1 MRSRQEI
8 EFGTT
13 KALLGTIVALALLA
27 LPAGAAAATNRY
39 ASPAGAGS
47 TCSAALPCTLTGALA
62 IAESGDT
69 VVMAGNEG
77 PYGTLLVPLVAELHL
92 SSGVNLEGAVGQPA
106 PQIFSNAPTVA
117 LRMEGGAGQRLANV
131 AIQYEGPEA
140 ALRGAGTVERV
151 LALSETSGCILSPET
166 TLVDSVCAGKIG
178 LEDNVGEAWSL
189 TLRNDTI
196 YGTETGL
203 FAVSATELLQIAAT
217 NTVIRGGLRDI
228 YANGSAPGTVA
239 IALDH
244 SNYVSVTSEGG
255 ASVTAA
261 GSGTNQ
267 TAAPLFVNAA
277 ASDFHQAT
285 GSPTIDAGANDA
297 ANGPLDLAGNARTLA
312 AVIPCP
318 AVTDIG
324 AYEYAGGPATCP
336 SPPTERKQNL
346 IVDPVGEIPK
356 PPASVSIVKAKVEED
371 TATFRFKGSGGTGP
385 LKFECKLDAKP
396 FHSCKSPK
404 AYKGL
409 EPGKH
414 KFSVRAVEAGG
425 KKSKPAARAF
435 SIKP

>member
-1 MRSRQEI
+1 
-8 EFGTT
+8 
-13 KALLGTIVALALLA
+13 
-27 LPAGAAAATNRY
+27 
-39 ASPAGAGS
+39 
-47 TCSAALPCTLTGALA
+47 
-62 IAESGDT
+62 
-69 VVMAGNEG
+69 MAGNEG

-92 SSGVNLEGAVGQPA
+92 SNGVSLEGAAGQPT

-117 LRMEGGAGQRLANV
+117 LRMEGGDGQRLANV
-131 AIQYEGPEA
+131 AIQYEGPDA

-203 FAVSATELLQIAAT
+203 FAVSATDLFQITAV
-217 NTVIRGGLRDI
+217 NTVVRGGIRDI

-239 IALDH
+239 IGLDH
-244 SNYVSVTSEGG
+244 SNYAGVTSEGG

-277 ASDFHQAT
+277 ASDFHQLAN
-285 GSPTIDAGANDA
+285 SPTIDAGANDA
-297 ANGPLDLAGNARTLA
+297 ANGLLDLAGNARTLA

-318 AVTDIG
+318 AITDIG

-336 SPPTERKQNL
+336 SPPTERKSDP
-346 IVDPVGEIPK
+346 IVDPTREIPK
-356 PPASVSIVKAKVEED
+356 APASVSIVKAKVEEG

-425 KKSKPAARAF
+425 KKSKPAAQAF
-435 SIKP
+435 QIQKLSPTRG